1 MIRGTL
7 LTLAVTTALAG
18 CASSMS
24 GVGGTG
30 TYGCKAPEGSQCT
43 SVSGVYANARH
54 ASTRPTM
61 QPPANAEAYGAPSI
75 APQMHHPSST
85 PAHSLR
91 SSPRVL
97 PLWIAPWEDRDGDL
111 HEESIVHV
119 IVDTGRWLIEH
130 VRPNRRAPFDA
141 VVPPAAATDAP
152 TPQSATDAAIEPE
165 RFAVPP
171 RPTAPA
177 TRPTQ

>member
-1 MIRGTL
+1 
-7 LTLAVTTALAG
+7 
-18 CASSMS
+18 MS

-54 ASTRPTM
+54 GSMRPTTTS
-61 QPPANAEAYGAPSI
+61 ANAEAYGAPSI
-75 APQMHHPSST
+75 APQTHHPSISPT
-85 PAHSLR
+85 SSLR

-97 PLWIAPWEDRDGDL
+97 RLWIAPWEDRDGDL

-130 VRPNRRAPFDA
+130 VRPNRRALLDA
-141 VVPPAAATDAP
+141 VAPPAAATDAP
-152 TPQSATDAAIEPE
+152 PPQPTTGASIEPE
-165 RFAVPP
+165 RLAVPP

-177 TRPTQ
+177 TRPAQ

>member
-1 MIRGTL
+1 MIRGKL

-54 ASTRPTM
+54 GSMRPTTT
-61 QPPANAEAYGAPSI
+61 PANAEAYGAPSI
-75 APQMHHPSST
+75 APQMHNPSSA
-85 PAHSLR
+85 PAPSLR

-97 PLWIAPWEDRDGDL
+97 RLWIAPWEDRDGDL

-141 VVPPAAATDAP
+141 VAPPAAPTDAQ
-152 TPQSATDAAIEPE
+152 TPQPATGDSIELE
-165 RFAVPP
+165 RLSLPP
-171 RPTAPA
+171 RTTTPS
-177 TRPTQ
+177 TRPAQ